1 MRWNWKTLLSIVVGN
16 ALLAIGICAF
26 AVPNNIM
33 LGGTTGIALAIQH
46 FVPVRLSVI
55 TAVVNIILF
64 LLGLIFLG
72 KSFAAASLL
81 STFLYPLIIGLFE
94 ELPLASFFNEELV
107 ISAVTCAVLFGLGIG
122 MVVRTGGSTGGMD
135 IPPCI
140 LQKYRGIP
148 VGTSLMVFDS
158 LIVVAQMLCNG
169 NTNGVLMSLLVITI
183 TSITINRTLVS
194 GESKVEII
202 IISPEYERIRQE
214 ILKGMDSGL
223 TMLKVETGYKGSEQ
237 MAIYSVVYAKKY
249 PAIRDAALSIDKKAF
264 IVAADVRNVNG
275 RGYTLSRTGEV
286 N

>member
-64 LLGLIFLG
+64 LLGLVFLG

-94 ELPLASFFNEELV
+94 ELPLASFFHEELV
-107 ISAVTCAVLFGLGIG
+107 VSAVICAVLFGLGIG

-169 NTNGVLMSLLVITI
+169 NTNGVLMSLLVIAI
-183 TSITINRTLVS
+183 TSVTINRTLVS

-223 TMLKVETGYKGSEQ
+223 TMLKVETGYKGMEQ
-237 MAIYSVVYAKKY
+237 KAIYSVVYAKKY

>member
-64 LLGLIFLG
+64 LLGLVFLG